1 MNLLQIGGVK
11 TWIAPEVSS
20 INRLP
25 ARATLFPFPD
35 VQSAQARQRE
45 TSPWFQLLNGEWD
58 FKLLNRPE
66 DATDAWTQADWQRDG
81 SWNLIPVPSNWT
93 MHGHD
98 RPHYTNVQMPFSHEP
113 PRVPDQ
119 NPTGLYRRTFT
130 IPESWNKR
138 RVVLHV
144 GGCESV
150 LYVFVNGQAVGMGKD
165 SRLPSEFDI
174 TPFLLSDQENV
185 LALVCVKWS
194 DATFIEDQDQWW
206 MGGLHRDVFLYST
219 AQTYIADV
227 FCVADLDNEY
237 WNGLLKVTATVGFTD
252 EPQAGWH
259 FRAQLFDGNGQAVFA
274 QPLQQEIDIKRSYA
288 DQNRLQAI
296 WEETVGKPLQWSSE
310 APHRYTLVVTLHCDA
325 GDEIVEA
332 TSTRCGFRRVEIG
345 DRELL
350 INGKAVLIKGVNRH
364 EWDDTSGKVVSR
376 DSMLRD
382 IKLMKQFNV
391 NAVRTSHYPNDA
403 TWYELCDEY
412 GLYVVDEAN
421 LEAHDFIFYLC
432 RDARYASQFLERGLR
447 MVERDKNHP
456 SVILW
461 SLGNESGYGPN
472 HDAMAG
478 WIRAYDTSRPL
489 HYEGGLHGWEKA
501 ASCVSRNATDIIC
514 PMYSSVES
522 LVKWAQ
528 NDDMADRRPLI
539 LCEYS
544 HAMGNSNGGL
554 TDYFDAFEKHRGLQ
568 GGFIWEWVDHGI
580 LINGDNAF
588 PTLND
593 DLKASKTPFWA
604 YGGDFGDE
612 PNDANF
618 VCDGLVW
625 PDRKPHPALWEFKH
639 LAQPVGLRVL
649 DVARGEIEISN
660 KNDFTD
666 LSYLRG
672 EWEIRSDG
680 ETLARGEI
688 PILKTAPQTSE
699 NIKLQLPQLNLQTN
713 QEAFLNLR
721 FFVRDA
727 TNWCDAN
734 HEIAH
739 GQFAFP
745 VEKSATS
752 STRSVEV
759 QSPIEAEE
767 NESQIVL
774 RANHIEA
781 NFDKTSATLTSFSRD
796 GANVLHAPLALQI
809 WRAATD
815 NDGIRFWSG
824 QEDKPL
830 GRWLKF
836 GLDKLQLHPTT
847 TVLTRD
853 TNGVRVVCETV
864 GALPSLENALT
875 QRAIYTLRND
885 GSLSVENEITVE
897 ETLTDLPRLG
907 IAFALQPGFEKF
919 SWLGR
924 GPLENYSDRKRGSV
938 VDVFHSTVSEQYV
951 PYVLPQE
958 HGNHSDVRW
967 LALENQSVGLL
978 VRAQET
984 LESSVSHFAPHDL
997 FAARHTIDLQP
1008 REETIVNLDV
1018 QQRGLGT
1025 ASCGPDTDERHR
1037 IGAGVHH
1044 LNFVMSLYDAGENV
1058 AKLARA
1064 LV

>member
-20 INRLP
+20 INCLP

-35 VQSAQARQRE
+35 VQSAQTRQRE

-66 DATDAWTQADWQRDG
+66 DATDAWTQADWQRDE

-237 WNGLLKVTATVGFTD
+237 SNGLLKVTATVGFTD
-252 EPQAGWH
+252 EPQAGWR

-274 QPLQQEIDIKRSYA
+274 QPLHQEIDIKRSYA

-310 APHRYTLVVTLHCDA
+310 APHLYTLVVTLHCDA

-421 LEAHDFIFYLC
+421 LEEIGRAH
-432 RDARYASQFLERGLR
+432 
-447 MVERDKNHP
+447 V
-456 SVILW
+456 
-461 SLGNESGYGPN
+461 
-472 HDAMAG
+472 
-478 WIRAYDTSRPL
+478 
-489 HYEGGLHGWEKA
+489 
-501 ASCVSRNATDIIC
+501 
-514 PMYSSVES
+514 
-522 LVKWAQ
+522 
-528 NDDMADRRPLI
+528 
-539 LCEYS
+539 
-544 HAMGNSNGGL
+544 
-554 TDYFDAFEKHRGLQ
+554 
-568 GGFIWEWVDHGI
+568 
-580 LINGDNAF
+580 
-588 PTLND
+588 
-593 DLKASKTPFWA
+593 
-604 YGGDFGDE
+604 
-612 PNDANF
+612 
-618 VCDGLVW
+618 
-625 PDRKPHPALWEFKH
+625 
-639 LAQPVGLRVL
+639 
-649 DVARGEIEISN
+649 
-660 KNDFTD
+660 
-666 LSYLRG
+666 
-672 EWEIRSDG
+672 
-680 ETLARGEI
+680 
-688 PILKTAPQTSE
+688 
-699 NIKLQLPQLNLQTN
+699 
-713 QEAFLNLR
+713 
-721 FFVRDA
+721 
-727 TNWCDAN
+727 
-734 HEIAH
+734 
-739 GQFAFP
+739 
-745 VEKSATS
+745 
-752 STRSVEV
+752 
-759 QSPIEAEE
+759 
-767 NESQIVL
+767 
-774 RANHIEA
+774 
-781 NFDKTSATLTSFSRD
+781 
-796 GANVLHAPLALQI
+796 
-809 WRAATD
+809 
-815 NDGIRFWSG
+815 
-824 QEDKPL
+824 
-830 GRWLKF
+830 
-836 GLDKLQLHPTT
+836 
-847 TVLTRD
+847 
-853 TNGVRVVCETV
+853 
-864 GALPSLENALT
+864 
-875 QRAIYTLRND
+875 
-885 GSLSVENEITVE
+885 
-897 ETLTDLPRLG
+897 
-907 IAFALQPGFEKF
+907 
-919 SWLGR
+919 
-924 GPLENYSDRKRGSV
+924 
-938 VDVFHSTVSEQYV
+938 
-951 PYVLPQE
+951 
-958 HGNHSDVRW
+958 
-967 LALENQSVGLL
+967 
-978 VRAQET
+978 
-984 LESSVSHFAPHDL
+984 
-997 FAARHTIDLQP
+997 
-1008 REETIVNLDV
+1008 
-1018 QQRGLGT
+1018 
-1025 ASCGPDTDERHR
+1025 
-1037 IGAGVHH
+1037 
-1044 LNFVMSLYDAGENV
+1044 
-1058 AKLARA
+1058 
-1064 LV
+1064 